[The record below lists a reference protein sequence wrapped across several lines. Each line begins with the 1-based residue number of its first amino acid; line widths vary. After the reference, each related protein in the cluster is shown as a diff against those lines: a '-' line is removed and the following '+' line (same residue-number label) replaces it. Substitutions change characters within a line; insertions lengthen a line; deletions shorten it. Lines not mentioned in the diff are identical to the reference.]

1 VAVGVLAVKTAV
13 LCKVT
18 PTRSHIGVAA
28 YPSTPPLVAVGV
40 SYTNLPV
47 IGLLLVALVLLL
59 RHHGCRTTDGAAAN

>member
-1 VAVGVLAVKTAV
+1 VTVAVGVLAVKTAV

-28 YPSTPPLVAVGV
+28 YPITPLVAVGV

-47 IGLLLVALVLLL
+47 IGLLLVASILL